1 MAKEIGPKE
10 KQLRAM
16 REARLAET
24 QRVAPAPIHTTGE
37 KPKVVKRKSNKATS

>member
-16 REARLAET
+16 REWRLSA
-24 QRVAPAPIHTTGE
+24 QPAPPASSPGE
-37 KPKVVKRKSNKATS
+37 KPKVVKRKPR